1 MSLIFNEAAFHRLT
15 QDPDGDFGEK
25 LQRVTETIVG
35 NYQAAVGRVWENQ
48 SPLTTPTV
56 GSEIGIGE
64 FGLQSVIGI
73 VDEGRVSQYM
83 APKFERET
91 WAREAIMAG
100 WDIAL

>member
-1 MSLIFNEAAFHRLT
+1 MSIVFNEAAFQRIVN
-15 QDPDGDFGEK
+15 DPDGDFGIK
-25 LQRVTETIVG
+25 LQRVSETIVF
-35 NYQAAVGRVWENQ
+35 NYQAAIGKVWENQ
-48 SPLTTPTV
+48 SALTMPNADYV
-56 GSEIGIGE
+56 IDIGE
-64 FGLQSVIGI
+64 FGLQSTVGI

>member
-1 MSLIFNEAAFHRLT
+1 MSILFNEAAFQRLT

-25 LQRVTETIVG
+25 LQRVTETIVS
-35 NYQAAVGRVWENQ
+35 NYQAAVGKVWENQ
-48 SPLTTPTV
+48 SALTLPTV
-56 GSEIGIGE
+56 DSEISVGE

-73 VDEGRVSQYM
+73 VEEGRVSRYM